1 MSSRVLRKLRGP
13 DRLDLDPALKKEKN
27 EESESEVEVGRGA
40 SGGARPKA
48 RNLNPFDMVSSSAE

>member
-13 DRLDLDPALKKEKN
+13 DALDPALKRDEN
-27 EESESEVEVGRGA
+27 DESESEVDLGRGA

-48 RNLNPFDMVSSSAE
+48 RNLNPFDMVKC